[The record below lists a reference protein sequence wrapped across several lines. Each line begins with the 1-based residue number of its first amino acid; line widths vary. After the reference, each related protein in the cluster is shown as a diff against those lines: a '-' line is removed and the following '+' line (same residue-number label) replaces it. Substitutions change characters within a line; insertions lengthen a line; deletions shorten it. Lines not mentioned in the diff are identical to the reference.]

1 MDAGRGREGALV
13 VSSRG
18 DGGPGAI
25 HAIAAT
31 HVYKLSTNPRLCGGG
46 RKYTLEYYY
55 SLRTSH
61 SVCHSRSSLFSKVTT
76 IVEPSIVQEQP
87 DGSIGANNGDQ

>member
-1 MDAGRGREGALV
+1 MDLDHEPKDVVELDAATGCREVDAGRGREGALV

-31 HVYKLSTNPRLCGGG
+31 HV
-46 RKYTLEYYY
+46 
-55 SLRTSH
+55 
-61 SVCHSRSSLFSKVTT
+61 
-76 IVEPSIVQEQP
+76 
-87 DGSIGANNGDQ
+87 